1 MISYP
6 LLKRNMV
13 SCLKPFLIIFAVLCM
28 YTLVIVYLYD
38 PKMADMLNQYQEALP
53 GIMAAAGMT
62 GIASSLLEWMQI
74 YLYGFLM
81 LLFPLIFIIILVNK
95 LIMEYIDNGSMA
107 NLLATPNSRR
117 KIICT
122 QVLSLGLWLVI
133 LMVSL
138 TVTGI
143 AGGQVLFPDEL
154 DIKRYCLLNGSTL
167 LMQLLVCGIAFLAA
181 CVSSE
186 ARKFYTLGAGL
197 PILFFLLQAIS
208 NMGEK
213 LEKLKYVTIYTLLPA
228 SEIVQ
233 GKSGIW
239 LQNVIMAAL
248 ALLLFG
254 CGSWWFCRRDLSV

>member
-28 YTLVIVYLYD
+28 YTLVIVYMYD

-81 LLFPLIFIIILVNK
+81 ILFPLIFTIIIVHK
-95 LIMEYIDNGSMA
+95 MVMSYIDNGSMA

-117 KIICT
+117 TIICT
-122 QVLSLGLWLVI
+122 QALSVVLWMGI
-133 LMVSL
+133 LMVA
-138 TVTGI
+138 VTAVGI
-143 AGGQVLFPDEL
+143 AGSQMMFPGEL
-154 DIKRYCLLNGSTL
+154 DIKRYLVLNGSTL
-167 LMQLLVCGIAFLAA
+167 LMQLLICGIVFLAA
-181 CVSSE
+181 CICSE
-186 ARKFYTLGAGL
+186 TKNFYALGAGF
-197 PILFFLLQAIS
+197 PILFFLMQMLS

-213 LEKLKYVTIYTLLPA
+213 LENLKYLTVYTLLPTA
-228 SEIVQ
+228 EIVKGQ
-233 GKSGIW
+233 DGIWGQNLVMAVLAVILFGSGI
-239 LQNVIMAAL
+239 
-248 ALLLFG
+248 
-254 CGSWWFCRRDLSV
+254 WWFCRRDLSL